1 VRLDG
6 AAIDRWHPDDLGR
19 HIGYLPQD
27 VALFDGTVAMNI
39 ARFDEEATSEA
50 ILEAAQVAGVHEMIL
65 RLPDGYDTR
74 IGERGASLSAGQR
87 QRVGLARAVY
97 GRPFLVV
104 LDEPNANLDA
114 EGENALV
121 KAIETLRS
129 EQSIVI
135 VVSHRS
141 NALAVLNMTMVIHE
155 GRSIAFGP
163 SEEIFARVARTV
175 DRSAEAPKQ
184 SGASRAVAGA
194 AR

>member
-1 VRLDG
+1 
-6 AAIDRWHPDDLGR
+6 
-19 HIGYLPQD
+19 
-27 VALFDGTVAMNI
+27 LFDGTVAMNI
-39 ARFDEEATSEA
+39 ARFDEAATSEG
-50 ILEAAQVAGVHEMIL
+50 ILEAAQVAGAHEMIL

-74 IGERGASLSAGQR
+74 IGERGTSLSAGQR

-141 NALAVLNMTMVIHE
+141 SALAVLNMTMVIHE

-175 DRSAEAPKQ
+175 DRSAEVPKH
-184 SGASRAVAGA
+184 SGASRVIAGA
-194 AR
+194 A